1 MSWVIELKDKHK
13 DKWEET
19 FNKIKNKSLR
29 IKVAS
34 LIWWD
39 CQRDKASPTFWNYH
53 KKLMRQYIR
62 IMETD
67 YTIDQIEEVLIEIGY
82 PKEVAIQS
90 AKKPNDTR
98 GV

>member
-1 MSWVIELKDKHK
+1 
-13 DKWEET
+13 
-19 FNKIKNKSLR
+19 
-29 IKVAS
+29 
-34 LIWWD
+34 
-39 CQRDKASPTFWNYH
+39 
-53 KKLMRQYIR
+53 MRKYIR

-82 PKEVAIQS
+82 PKEVAIQR